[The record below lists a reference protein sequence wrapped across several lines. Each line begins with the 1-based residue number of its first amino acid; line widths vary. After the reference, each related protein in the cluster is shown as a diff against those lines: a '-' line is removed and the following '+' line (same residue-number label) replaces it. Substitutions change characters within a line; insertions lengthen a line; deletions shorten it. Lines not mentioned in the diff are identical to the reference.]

1 MQEGKMNIGV
11 IGGGSWAT
19 ALVKILQDNAL
30 DKQVYW
36 WMRNPETVAY
46 IQKYQHNPSYL
57 SSVAINT
64 EMVLCLSNVEAVF
77 EKCDRILLVTPSAF
91 VAEALQELNPL
102 HFKGKHILSGIKG
115 VIPESREII
124 GEYLP
129 RKFGLN
135 SEQITVITGPCHAE
149 EVALERLSYL
159 TVASQN
165 ETEMKRNASLLNT
178 RYIKTIESDDIYGT
192 EYAAVL
198 KNIYAIASGICH
210 GCGSG
215 DNFQAVLVSNAIRE
229 IKRFIDAVHPIERD
243 INQSAYL
250 GDLLVTAYSQFSR
263 NRMFGNML
271 GKGYSVKAAQMEMN
285 MVAEGYYATHLV
297 YEMNQ
302 ELGLFMPIL
311 DFVNAVVHE
320 GQKPHKLLPELQNQL
335 S

>member
-1 MQEGKMNIGV
+1 MNIGV
-11 IGGGSWAT
+11 VGGGSWAT

-30 DKQVYW
+30 DKQVFW
-36 WMRNPETVAY
+36 WMRNHETVSY
-46 IQKYQHNPSYL
+46 IRKYQHNPSYL
-57 SSVAINT
+57 SSVSINT
-64 EMVLCLSNVEAVF
+64 DMVHCTSNLEELF
-77 EKCDRILLVTPSAF
+77 EQCERILLVTPSAF
-91 VAEALQELNPL
+91 VAETLHGLNSS
-102 HFKGKHILSGIKG
+102 HFEGKHILSGIKG
-115 VIPESREII
+115 VIPESKEIV
-124 GEYLP
+124 GDYLP
-129 RKFGLN
+129 RKFGLK

-159 TVASQN
+159 TIASQN
-165 ETEMKRNASLLNT
+165 ETEMKRNALLLNT
-178 RYIKTIESDDIYGT
+178 RYIKTIGSDDIYGT

-210 GCGSG
+210 ACGSG

-229 IKRFIDAVHPIERD
+229 IKRFIDAVHPIKRD

-311 DFVNAVVHE
+311 DFVNDVIHE
-320 GQKPHKLLPELQNQL
+320 GKKPKNLMQELQNQL
-335 S
+335 N